1 MARPFQAC
9 QGHGQRC
16 RASQPAALRRHLVAC
31 NLSKADTLNKPA
43 FSICVYCGS
52 RPGHDLEFT
61 TIARQVGH
69 WIGSQGGQLI
79 YGGGRNGL
87 MGSVADATLAAG
99 GRVIGVIPKALVD
112 KEHAHHGCTEL
123 HIVESMHERKRIMA
137 ELADA
142 FMALPGGIGTFEEF
156 FEVWTWRQL
165 GYHDKP
171 IGLLNTNGYYDSLLA
186 FLQSSVAAGFMQGSL
201 MPLINVQKCSEPL
214 LEELVQAAGLT
225 RSSPQLDQI

>member
-1 MARPFQAC
+1 
-9 QGHGQRC
+9 
-16 RASQPAALRRHLVAC
+16 
-31 NLSKADTLNKPA
+31 LNKPA

-52 RPGHDLEFT
+52 RPGNDPEFT
-61 TIARQVGH
+61 TVAKQVGS
-69 WIGSQGGQLI
+69 WIGARGGQLV

-112 KEHAHHGCTEL
+112 KEQAHRGCTEL
-123 HIVESMHERKRIMA
+123 HIVETMHERKRIMA
-137 ELADA
+137 ERADA

-171 IGLLNTNGYYDSLLA
+171 IGLLNMNGYYDSLLA
-186 FLQSSVAAGFMQGSL
+186 FLQSSTAAGFMPGSL
-201 MPLINVQKCSEPL
+201 MPLISVETRADPL
-214 LEELVQAAGLT
+214 LESLVQAAGLT
-225 RSSPQLDQI
+225 RSNQPLDQI